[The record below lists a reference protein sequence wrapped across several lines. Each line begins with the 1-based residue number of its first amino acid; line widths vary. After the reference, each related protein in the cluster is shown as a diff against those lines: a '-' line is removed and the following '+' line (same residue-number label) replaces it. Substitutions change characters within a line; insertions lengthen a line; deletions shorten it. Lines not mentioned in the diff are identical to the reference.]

1 MLLHIVGHFM
11 KLSEYVYLVG
21 SGEVGL
27 SSSLDCHVY
36 LIGDKSGLVMVD
48 AGAGVDSRVLMVNV
62 EKEGFSPR
70 NVEQLVITHCHSD
83 HACGGAE
90 IKAAT
95 GCEVLA
101 SAEDAPYIEHGSDNE
116 LGLGVCKKAKWYP
129 DDYEY
134 KHCKIDRTLKTD
146 AVLTLSTCKIRTMVL
161 KGHSYGVV
169 CLVADFGSTRRA
181 FFSSD
186 TVFIGGT
193 IGLGNWP
200 GSGLDA
206 YRATIG
212 KVAGLNVGELYP
224 GHGLWTLRDGQKH
237 LDKAVDN
244 LSYGW
249 VPPIGS
255 HNHPVY

>member
-1 MLLHIVGHFM
+1 M
-11 KLSEYVYLVG
+11 KLSEYVYLIG
-21 SGEVGL
+21 SAEVGL
-27 SSSLDCHVY
+27 STSLDCHVY
-36 LIGDKSGLVMVD
+36 LIGDERGLIMVD
-48 AGAGVDSRVLMVNV
+48 AGAGIDSRLLISNV
-62 EKEGFSPR
+62 EKEGFNPR
-70 NVEQLVITHCHSD
+70 NIKYLVITHCHSD

-95 GCEVLA
+95 GCEVLS
-101 SAEDAPYIEHGSDNE
+101 SAQDAPYIEHGSDDE
-116 LGLGVCKKAKWYP
+116 LGLGVCKRANWYP
-129 DDYEY
+129 PDFEY
-134 KHCKIDRTLKTD
+134 KHCKIDRTLRD
-146 AVLTLSTCKIRTMVL
+146 DDVLPLSTGKITTRVL

-169 CLVADFGSTRRA
+169 CLVADFGTSRRA

-186 TVFIGGT
+186 SVFMGGT

-200 GSGLDA
+200 GSGLDG
-206 YRATIG
+206 YRATIS
-212 KVAGLNVGELYP
+212 KVSGLKVGELYP